1 MAGKLQT
8 QISFD
13 RRRGRIDATAYQDD
27 RLVAVVRTSAST
39 HGRRRVMRV
48 DEAQGQHEALEA
60 LVREVGEVSCRTDG
74 TPVGSDPLR
83 PEAEEQIWRR
93 LQSRCL
99 GPVPASVAKSFDLA
113 PGRCATWVVP
123 CRVPLLGSHRRK

>member
-27 RLVAVVRTSAST
+27 RLVAVVHTSAST

-74 TPVGSDPLR
+74 R
-83 PEAEEQIWRR
+83 NCR
-93 LQSRCL
+93 LHLDDVKC
-99 GPVPASVAKSFDLA
+99 VA
-113 PGRCATWVVP
+113 
-123 CRVPLLGSHRRK
+123 CREGE